1 MNNPKALKIV
11 IAILAVAFLVSF
23 HFLMR
28 ALSDNFAWKQCI
40 ELSAPVEGAMFAH
53 LDFHSGKLRLY
64 VISGERSDDKY
75 SGTNDGPFEIW
86 FPQYSASPYP
96 MRYRVEQWVAGYNRS
111 MRYLHEHPGE
121 FLTTTNRRPNTALE
135 PTPTAP

>member
-11 IAILAVAFLVSF
+11 IAVLVVAFLVLF
-23 HFLMR
+23 HFLAR

-40 ELSAPVEGAMFAH
+40 ELSAPADGAMSAH
-53 LDFHSGKLRLY
+53 LDFQSGKLRLY

-86 FPQYSASPYP
+86 FPVYSSWPYP
-96 MRYRVEQWVAGYNRS
+96 IRYRTEQWVAGYNRS
-111 MRYLHEHPGE
+111 MRYLYEHPE
-121 FLTTTNRRPNTALE
+121 RFMTSTNRWHNN
-135 PTPTAP
+135 